1 MVHKVKMKK
10 LVMLG
15 VVLGLSVVAS
25 ATDFIAYAAETGVVT
40 FTPSVIAT
48 PVIGAIVAMITAAVA
63 FIIIRAGWR
72 WAKSLLR
79 G

>member
-1 MVHKVKMKK
+1 MGKYLKGW
-10 LVMLG
+10 LV
-15 VVLGLSVVAS
+15 GLVACVS
-25 ATDFIAYAAETGVVT
+25 ALAADPPPAVFLAYDAGTVT
-40 FTPSVIAT
+40 WTPSVVAT

-63 FIIIRAGWR
+63 FIVIRAGWR